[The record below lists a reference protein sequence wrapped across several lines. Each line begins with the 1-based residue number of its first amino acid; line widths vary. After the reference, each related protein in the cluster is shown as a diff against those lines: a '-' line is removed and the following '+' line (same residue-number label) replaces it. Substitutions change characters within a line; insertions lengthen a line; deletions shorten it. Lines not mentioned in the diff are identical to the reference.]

1 VEEKMNVSPATNAT
15 VTNATTAAVNGLKR
29 NEQQLDNTAQNIASG
44 SLDPKDVVDLS
55 TEAISFKANAAVLK
69 TTDELNKS
77 LLNIVS

>member
-1 VEEKMNVSPATNAT
+1 MNVSPATNAT
-15 VTNATTAAVNGLKR
+15 VTNATTTALNGLKR

-55 TEAISFKANAAVLK
+55 TEATSFKANVAVLK

>member
-1 VEEKMNVSPATNAT
+1 MNVSPATNAT